1 MSKAIVPAKRNQI
14 TQSSDAIIS
23 VLDNIYNVQLSELV
37 ENLEQPKFPVD
48 GELRNDEICFYQVKK
63 LSYDE
68 EFPQKEAFENV
79 LMSLD
84 NRSYNFVYILSGD
97 KNGVAL
103 YFGVVKNG
111 NQNPDAL
118 GHPLSASDYGDI
130 VANSF
135 QGNFNG
141 SELKRLK
148 GQELKKV
155 LFDDTTQYHNAGVIT
170 GIPSIM
176 ELEQGKE
183 NKFQGIDRL
192 VNSMLPINNRQKL
205 NWRMVVVCEP
215 VSKEEILQQQ
225 RDVYTFYNQLAADS
239 EFSWQQGQSRGAS
252 KSIAHQESDSRTKTL
267 GTSQS
272 RSFSKSDSY
281 EETSTSRTKGSS
293 ESMATGHTNGYTD
306 TEGSDESNSLNLTG
320 TIINKQKQEIMKYID
335 EELLVRL
342 KQGLSRGWFR
352 TSIYYMAD
360 KPAYANR
367 LKAGIKALVQGNK
380 STYSPL
386 LSQAIDISKD
396 TNFLKIY
403 QNMYEGNQGFDRNA
417 LMMLG
422 RSYSD
427 NSIGLS
433 TYLTPQEICV
443 VAGLPQEEVPGIPM
457 REGVSFALNENEM
470 TAENEKVIIGSI
482 MQKKRVLDIPFYLE
496 QKNLSKHTF
505 IAGVTGSG
513 KTTTCHKLLNAAN
526 IPFLVI
532 EPAKTEY
539 RTLLKQDKELLVF
552 TLGNDKLSPF
562 RINPFELLPGENIS
576 AHIDMV
582 KAAFTSAFP
591 MEGSMPQIMEEAI
604 IRCYEKHGWSIEQN
618 ENFDYGEDAFLP
630 DCDSF
635 PVLSELLTTLKQVV
649 DEKQF
654 GDRLGAEY
662 TGSLVSRISNLTVG
676 SKGSMLNCA
685 HSIDFEFIAKNRVI
699 LELEEM
705 KAPEDKALIMGF
717 ILARLSTVIKM
728 LHKKDSTY
736 RHLTLIEEAHR
747 LLTKVEPNGNG
758 AKKAA
763 VETFADLLAEV
774 RKYGEGLIIVDQI
787 PNKLAVEVLKNT
799 NTKIIHRLLAKD
811 DKDAVGDTMMMDDKQ
826 KEYLSSLTAGE
837 TIIYSE
843 NTELPVQVKI
853 HSITN
858 TNEEEISED
867 LIRERFKK
875 YWLSESHPLGMCYEE
890 YKIQPLYGLFSRF
903 IELVKKSNTDLSFN
917 DGLTARF
924 KDVMKQISEDFDI
937 ESKEIWISLIKHSEK
952 KSGTYY
958 SQSKENL
965 DRCENDLIPVFQNSM
980 ASGIITAEELKKCRN
995 MISLFKLM

>member
-1 MSKAIVPAKRNQI
+1 MNKELVPATKNQI
-14 TQSSDAIIS
+14 TKANSAIIS

-37 ENLEQPKFPVD
+37 DKLEQPKFPVD
-48 GELRNDEICFYQVKK
+48 GELRNDEICFYQIKK

-111 NQNPDAL
+111 NENPDAL

-155 LFDDTTQYHNAGVIT
+155 LFEDTAQYHNAGVIT

-215 VSKEEILQQQ
+215 VSREEILQQQ
-225 RDVYTFYNQLAADS
+225 RDVYTFYNQLSADS
-239 EFSWQQGQSRGAS
+239 EISWQQGQSRGVS
-252 KSIAHQESDSRTKTL
+252 KSIAHQESDSRTKTIGTNDSRGRTTTHDH
-267 GTSQS
+267 GTSS
-272 RSFSKSDSY
+272 TATSY
-281 EETSTSRTKGSS
+281 SKGSS
-293 ESMATGHTNGYTD
+293 ESMATGHTDGYTD
-306 TEGSDESNSLNLTG
+306 TQGSDESNSLNLTG

-352 TSIYYMAD
+352 TAIYYMAD

-386 LSQAIDISKD
+386 LSQVIDITKD
-396 TNFLKIY
+396 ANFLKIY
-403 QNMYEGNQGFDRNA
+403 QNIYESNQTFDRNA

-422 RSYSD
+422 RSYSN

-457 REGVSFALNENEM
+457 REGVSFALNESEL
-470 TAENEKVIIGSI
+470 TSEDEKVIIGSI

-513 KTTTCHKLLNAAN
+513 KTTTCHKLLNSAD

-539 RTLLKQDKELLVF
+539 RTLLKNDKKLLVF

-635 PVLSELLTTLKQVV
+635 PVLSELLITLNEVV
-649 DEKQF
+649 KEKKF

-685 HSIDFEFIAKNRVI
+685 HSIDFEFIAKHRVV

-728 LHKKDSTY
+728 LRKKEKGY

-826 KEYLSSLTAGE
+826 KEYLSSLATGE

-858 TNEEEISED
+858 TNEEDVPEN
-867 LIRERFKK
+867 LIRERFKE
-875 YWLSESHPLGMCYEE
+875 YWFSETHPLGLCYEE

-903 IELVKKSNTDLSFN
+903 IELLKKNNDGISFN
-917 DGLTARF
+917 DGIPARLKEDINKLSEF
-924 KDVMKQISEDFDI
+924 FNISIRDI
-937 ESKEIWISLIKHSEK
+937 LISLIRYCER

-958 SQSKENL
+958 IQEKADIVKYESS
-965 DRCENDLIPVFQNSM
+965 LIPIIENGIKI
-980 ASGIITAEELKKCRN
+980 GIINAEEIEKCN
-995 MISLFKLM
+995 DSIDYLM